1 MEASEDYD
9 LLPVDKKND
18 IFRVTF
24 DLYTARPHFLL
35 LPQPGIEDMSE
46 DHSFSPE
53 QRQQLIVTAREMLAS
68 SNISS
73 GTLSIHRGS
82 WISKEYVTA
91 HFHLCVDVTNYLR
104 IFEAKKKT
112 DFTSWFKSEDCVD
125 SWMRKIAYGYV
136 KNVKKYPTTTYH
148 EKAVGYISD
157 IIGKDGARNSLTKK
171 QSTSENTENLV
182 YHRKH
187 PKIGFPGNGTA
198 EDLKNILI
206 KMEEYAV
213 LNELTIRD
221 SVHDNYGCH
230 LCLNLGSDSGTY

>member
-1 MEASEDYD
+1 MATSKKYD
-9 LLPVDKKND
+9 LLPVKREND
-18 IFRVTF
+18 MFRVTF
-24 DLYTARPHFLL
+24 DMFTPRPHFIL
-35 LPQPGIEDMSE
+35 LPKLGVQGMRK
-46 DHSFSPE
+46 DHSLKNK
-53 QRQQLIVTAREMLAS
+53 QAQQLIVTAREMLAS

-82 WISKEYVTA
+82 WMRSKKSRTA

-104 IFEAKKKT
+104 IFEAKRHT
-112 DFTSWFKSEDCVD
+112 DFFSWFKNNDCANH
-125 SWMRKIAYGYV
+125 WMRKIGRSYAR
-136 KNVKKYPTTTYH
+136 NVEEYPQKTYH
-148 EKAVGYISD
+148 GEDVENISD
-157 IIGKDGARNSLTKK
+157 IIGKVGI
-171 QSTSENTENLV
+171 SENTENLV

-213 LNELTIRD
+213 LKKLTIRD
-221 SVHDNYGCH
+221 SKDENYGCH

>member
-1 MEASEDYD
+1 MEDSKVYD
-9 LLPVDKKND
+9 LLPADKKND

-24 DLYTARPHFLL
+24 DLYTTRPHFIL
-35 LPQPGIEDMSE
+35 LPKPGFKVMSK
-46 DHSFSPE
+46 DHSLTPE

-82 WISKEYVTA
+82 WISKKSRTA

-104 IFEAKKKT
+104 IFEAKEET
-112 DFTSWFKSEDCVD
+112 DFLSWFKNKDCAD
-125 SWMRKIAYGYV
+125 HWMRKIGRGYV
-136 KNVKKYPTTTYH
+136 KNVKEYPQKTYH
-148 EKAVGYISD
+148 GEDVENISD
-157 IIGKDGARNSLTKK
+157 IIGKVGI
-171 QSTSENTENLV
+171 SENTENLV

-213 LNELTIRD
+213 LKKLTIRD
-221 SVHDNYGCH
+221 SKDENYGCH

>member
-1 MEASEDYD
+1 MEESKVYD
-9 LLPVDKKND
+9 LLPVHKKND

-24 DLYTARPHFLL
+24 DLYTPRPHFIL
-35 LPQPGIEDMSE
+35 LPKPGVKDMSK
-46 DHSFSPE
+46 DHSLTPE

-82 WISKEYVTA
+82 WISKKSRTA

-104 IFEAKKKT
+104 IFEAKRHT
-112 DFTSWFKSEDCVD
+112 DFFSWFKNNDCANH
-125 SWMRKIAYGYV
+125 WMRKIGRSYAR
-136 KNVKKYPTTTYH
+136 NVEEYPQKTYH
-148 EKAVGYISD
+148 GEDVENISD
-157 IIGKDGARNSLTKK
+157 IIGKVGI
-171 QSTSENTENLV
+171 SENTENLV

-213 LNELTIRD
+213 LKELTIRD
-221 SVHDNYGCH
+221 SKDENYGCH